1 MSAWIKGLKIF
12 TRDTAEEGW
21 AILTVLMSWR
31 PTTGQMVETSE
42 DERGDM

>member
-21 AILTVLMSWR
+21 AIFDRFNEMEAYHW
-31 PTTGQMVETSE
+31 PDGG
-42 DERGDM
+42 DIRGREG